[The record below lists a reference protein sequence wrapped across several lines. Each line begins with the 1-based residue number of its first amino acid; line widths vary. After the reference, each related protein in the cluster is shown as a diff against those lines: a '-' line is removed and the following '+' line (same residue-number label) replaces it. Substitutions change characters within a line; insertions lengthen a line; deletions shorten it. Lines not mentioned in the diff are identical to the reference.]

1 MPKHGSMLLYVH
13 RNRNDKKPRT
23 TTSTF
28 TQLLN
33 SVISVIHTV
42 CKEKPQSF
50 YVNVVDGVVSLAEV
64 ISNRLVSPVF
74 NVRKVFLEVGVPCA
88 SSFTDVELCAFGAMN
103 DVYSVVRQ
111 AAEQ

>member
-1 MPKHGSMLLYVH
+1 MPKHDSMLLYVH

-42 CKEKPQSF
+42 CKEKPQFF
-50 YVNVVDGVVSLAEV
+50 YANVADGVVSLFEV
-64 ISNRLVSPVF
+64 VSNRFVCPVF
-74 NVRKVFLEVGVPCA
+74 NVRKVICG
-88 SSFTDVELCAFGAMN
+88 
-103 DVYSVVRQ
+103 
-111 AAEQ
+111 

>member
-1 MPKHGSMLLYVH
+1 MPKQGSMLIYVH
-13 RNRNDKKPRT
+13 RHRKDEKLRT

-50 YVNVVDGVVSLAEV
+50 YANVANGVVSLFEV
-64 ISNRLVSPVF
+64 VSNRFVSPVF
-74 NVRKVFLEVGVPCA
+74 NVHKVIA
-88 SSFTDVELCAFGAMN
+88 
-103 DVYSVVRQ
+103 
-111 AAEQ
+111 